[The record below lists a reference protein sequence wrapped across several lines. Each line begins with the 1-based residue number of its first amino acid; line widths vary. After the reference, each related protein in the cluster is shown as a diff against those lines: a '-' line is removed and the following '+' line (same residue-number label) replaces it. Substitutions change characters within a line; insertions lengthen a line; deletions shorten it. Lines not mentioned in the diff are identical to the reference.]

1 MEQVRHESLPKVQVR
16 GGLQRLSHLHTI
28 QCPISLCS
36 GSLDG
41 RATRA
46 IKQTE
51 LDTGAID
58 HSTHNSAKSINLT
71 YEVSLT
77 DAADGWIA
85 GHLSNQIEIESDN
98 CSLGTDSGSGRSRF
112 TAGVASADYN
122 YIEVFVEDH
131 SSRRCDG

>member
-1 MEQVRHESLPKVQVR
+1 MEQVGHESLPKVQVR
-16 GGLQRLSHLHTI
+16 RGLQRLSHLQTI
-28 QCPISLCS
+28 QCSISLRS

-41 RATRA
+41 RPTRA

-58 HSTHNSAKSINLT
+58 HSTHNSAKSINLAH
-71 YEVSLT
+71 EMSLT

-85 GHLSNQIEIESDN
+85 GHLSNKIEIESDD
-98 CSLGTDSGSGRSRF
+98 CRLGTDSGRGRSRF
-112 TAGVASADYN
+112 TAGVASADYH